1 MAEGYEREGPLG
13 EVRERG
19 LFGRRNDYDEAG
31 EYASQE
37 LGSGYGPPQGGAMYE
52 GQQGAGGYGRGG
64 YGGGEYGAGGAGYGA
79 GGGGYG
85 GRQGGYMEG
94 GGYGDG
100 YEGGGYGAQGGEVSD
115 LGQGLEDSNV
125 RARPDYGSALQR
137 PDLAGVPIG
146 EYEGRGRRGGSEEE
160 AEYEEERRHKR
171 YAEAAGVAAVG
182 YGLHERHERRED
194 EERLQ
199 ELGYDEGGERRHGLF
214 RRD

>member
-1 MAEGYEREGPLG
+1 MAEGYEREGPLRDGG

-19 LFGRRNDYDEAG
+19 LFGGHHGRRNDYDEAG

-37 LGSGYGPPQGGAMYE
+37 LGAGYGPPQGGAIYE
-52 GQQGAGGYGRGG
+52 GQQAGGGYGRGG
-64 YGGGEYGAGGAGYGA
+64 YGA
-79 GGGGYG
+79 GGYG
-85 GRQGGYMEG
+85 GRPGGYMEG

-115 LGQGLEDSNV
+115 LGQGLEYSNV
-125 RARPDYGSALQR
+125 RARPDYGSSLQR

-146 EYEGRGRRGGSEEE
+146 EYEGAGRRGASEE
-160 AEYEEERRHKR
+160 AEYDEERRHKR
-171 YAEAAGVAAVG
+171 YAEAAAAAAVG

-194 EERLQ
+194 DERLQ
-199 ELGYDEGGERRHGLF
+199 DLGYDEGGERRHGLF